1 MNEEAHSTLCSR
13 LEEISRELCFRLQVK
28 ARGWRVRV
36 ALPNAGETGVRVDE
50 DDKVVL
56 RRIGRVL
63 TGRRDEEHVTVDR
76 DDLHAAPRGRARQ
89 RRRRAAG
96 GDRSRL
102 FFLQTLYEEKR
113 LKTYGKI

>member
-50 DDKVVL
+50 YDKVVL

-63 TGRRDEEHVTVDR
+63 TGRRD
-76 DDLHAAPRGRARQ
+76 DDLGTISVY
-89 RRRRAAG
+89 G
-96 GDRSRL
+96 GYSGFRCL
-102 FFLQTLYEEKR
+102 TPPHMY
-113 LKTYGKI
+113 IW

>member
-50 DDKVVL
+50 YDKVVL

-89 RRRRAAG
+89 NTRRRQLEG
-96 GDRSRL
+96 IDPG
-102 FFLQTLYEEKR
+102 FFRELSEEKR